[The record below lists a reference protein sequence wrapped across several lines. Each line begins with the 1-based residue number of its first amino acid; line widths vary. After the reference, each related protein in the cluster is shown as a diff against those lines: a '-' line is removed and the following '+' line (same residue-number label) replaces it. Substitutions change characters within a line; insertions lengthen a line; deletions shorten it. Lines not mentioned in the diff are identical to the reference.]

1 MAGGGGGA
9 ASCVRRRIQSA
20 RVGAQPR
27 RACPSHE
34 EKEKGGGVRL
44 FPLPIHPAEE
54 GGLLCFWGFFFY
66 LFPVLSQTV
75 SPCTL
80 TFADTMQ
87 KKKNNSSAASVEEG
101 GWRGRMGGGGVYFW
115 RLRTPAVSQSP
126 HLPELWVCGAPLLP
140 SALNKP
146 F

>member
-54 GGLLCFWGFFFY
+54 GALLCFWVVFFY

-87 KKKNNSSAASVEEG
+87 KKKTIVRLQV
-101 GWRGRMGGGGVYFW
+101 WRKVVGGGGWGVGGC
-115 RLRTPAVSQSP
+115 TS
-126 HLPELWVCGAPLLP
+126 GG
-140 SALNKP
+140 
-146 F
+146 